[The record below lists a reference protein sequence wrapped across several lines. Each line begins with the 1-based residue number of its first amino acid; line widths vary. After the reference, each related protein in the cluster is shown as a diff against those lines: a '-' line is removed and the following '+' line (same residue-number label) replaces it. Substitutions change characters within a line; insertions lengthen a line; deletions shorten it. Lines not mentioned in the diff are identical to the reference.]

1 MISRIK
7 EFIKKEAVL
16 CIAALCAFG
25 TMLIVPPDR
34 EYLHYI
40 DFRVLCLLLC
50 LMGVVAGFK
59 SLGAFQWLT
68 YQLLRRIRNGRILA
82 VTLVL
87 LPFFSSMLVTN
98 DVALIVFVPFT
109 LTLLSD
115 MGCRKNMIPIV
126 VLQTVAANLGS
137 MATPVGNPQNLY
149 LYAAYNLSAGEFF
162 SVVLPLT
169 AVSLAALTVAT
180 IPALP
185 KALPRQQLQE
195 EKISSIR
202 NLALYGILFCLC
214 LLTVFRV
221 VPYPVTTAV
230 VVLALLTLDRKLLRE
245 IDFMLLLTFVCFFV
259 VSENLGRVEAIRT
272 FLQSLLGKN
281 TLLTAVGASQVISNV
296 PAAVLLSSFTENWQA
311 LLSGV
316 NIGGLGTP
324 IASLASLI
332 TIKFYMRWPDAK
344 IGSFIGYFTVVNVI
358 ALAILLA
365 VSIIL

>member
-1 MISRIK
+1 MKKIK
-7 EFIKKEAVL
+7 AFLQKETVL
-16 CIAALCAFG
+16 CIAALCAVA
-25 TMLIVPPDR
+25 TMFLVPPDG

-40 DFRVLCLLLC
+40 DWRVLCLLLC
-50 LMGVVAGFK
+50 LMAVVAGFK
-59 SLGAFQWLT
+59 SLGAFDWLT
-68 YQLLRRIRNGRILA
+68 YQLLRRIKSGRVLG

-87 LPFFSSMLVTN
+87 LPFFCSMLVTN

-109 LTLLSD
+109 LALLSGL
-115 MGCRKNMIPIV
+115 GCEKAMVPVV

-149 LYAAYNLSAGEFF
+149 LYAAYSLSAGEFF

-169 AVSLAALTVAT
+169 AVSLAALTAAS
-180 IPALP
+180 IPV
-185 KALPRQQLQE
+185 LPRTLPEQSLRE
-195 EKISSIR
+195 ERITSAGKMG
-202 NLALYGILFCLC
+202 LYAALFVLC

-230 VVLALLTLDRKLLRE
+230 VVVALFLADRKLLKE

-259 VSENLGRVEAIRT
+259 VSENLGRVEAVRE
-272 FLQSLLGKN
+272 FLQSLLSGS

-296 PAAVLLSSFTENWQA
+296 PAAVLLSAFTQDWRE
-311 LLSGV
+311 LLAGV

-332 TIKFYMRWPDAK
+332 TLKLYIRWPGAK
-344 IGSFIGYFTVVNVI
+344 VGRFMVVFTVANLLGL
-358 ALAILLA
+358 ALLLGFK
-365 VSIIL
+365 IMF

>member
-1 MISRIK
+1 
-7 EFIKKEAVL
+7 V
-16 CIAALCAFG
+16 
-25 TMLIVPPDR
+25 
-34 EYLHYI
+34 
-40 DFRVLCLLLC
+40 
-50 LMGVVAGFK
+50 
-59 SLGAFQWLT
+59 
-68 YQLLRRIRNGRILA
+68 
-82 VTLVL
+82 
-87 LPFFSSMLVTN
+87 
-98 DVALIVFVPFT
+98 
-109 LTLLSD
+109 
-115 MGCRKNMIPIV
+115 
-126 VLQTVAANLGS
+126 
-137 MATPVGNPQNLY
+137 
-149 LYAAYNLSAGEFF
+149 
-162 SVVLPLT
+162 
-169 AVSLAALTVAT
+169 
-180 IPALP
+180 
-185 KALPRQQLQE
+185 
-195 EKISSIR
+195 
-202 NLALYGILFCLC
+202 LYGILFVLC

-230 VVLALLTLDRKLLRE
+230 VVLALLILDRKLLGE

-332 TIKFYMRWPDAK
+332 TIKFYMRWPNAK
-344 IGSFIGYFTVVNVI
+344 IGSFIGYFTVVNVM